1 MRVSYS
7 WLNDYVDISDL
18 TAEKVGDILTDIG
31 HEVEGMEKQSTLP
44 NELVVGEVLTA
55 VPHPNADSLQVCTV
69 NIGDSEPLQIVCG
82 APNARPGIKVA
93 VATVG
98 AVLPGDFKIKKG
110 KIRGETS
117 NGMLCSE
124 QELGLGEGHA
134 GIIELGAHVQ
144 VGHKVARV
152 LGLDDTVY
160 ELNITPN
167 RGDCLGVIGVA
178 RDLAARIKK
187 PLRKLEHKSQ
197 TDISLKTSDLTKLT
211 IENPDDCGRFVAL
224 AVKDVKPIES
234 PKWMQQRLIAVG
246 MRPIN
251 LIVDA
256 TNYAMMEY
264 AQPVHAY
271 DARFIKNNQ
280 IIVKSSQGGET
291 FTTLDEHER
300 KLEKGDILI
309 CDGERPIGLA
319 GIMGGLNSEVSD
331 DTNTI
336 IIEVAYFSPIQ
347 VRKTARR
354 LGIHTEASH
363 RFERGTDIDNVIAV
377 AYRVADL
384 IVQGAHE
391 AKAAGKQVS
400 IPIIAG
406 VPVDVYPAD
415 ISKRVIAMRL
425 SSVKQL
431 LAMSSLT
438 RDLAI
443 QTLEA
448 LEFTLLDST
457 DDRMV
462 FEVPFYRNDVEREID
477 LVEEIGR
484 VLGYDRI
491 PLQLPSMNIQPTPED
506 LFIDF
511 QEMIRENISGLGF
524 RETITFPFIS
534 NTELTNLGL
543 HEDHPLYPT
552 LTLANPLSDQYAS
565 MQTSLTPG
573 LIRAV
578 VGNRKHG
585 ETGTRLFECGRG
597 YFDFSRRQI
606 DVQKYPSFRLLSR
619 PARHIAGKAKADQGR
634 PLERHLAAGIIDHPF
649 SVKSWNLPEASAS
662 FYHGKAAVLGVFR
675 SFSIAEPEFVRTKG
689 DEFPFLNPNASA
701 TLKIGNRVVGYVGE
715 IHPRTAAKF
724 DLSPDEAPVVFEI
737 DLETLFESMGRGQKT
752 SFNPSRFPQ
761 TSRDLA
767 LLVDKKTTH
776 RDFVDAVNKFKGKK
790 HLTNYRLF
798 DLYEGDNLPEGKKSM
813 AYTFF
818 FQSEERTLTDQEV
831 ELETNGLLTCF
842 TEMLGATQR

>member
-18 TAEKVGDILTDIG
+18 SAEKVADILTDIG

-44 NELVVGEVLTA
+44 NELIVGEILTA
-55 VPHPNADSLQVCTV
+55 VRHPNADTLQVCTV
-69 NIGDSEPLQIVCG
+69 NTGDGEPLQIVCG

-110 KIRGETS
+110 KIRGEVS

-124 QELGLGEGHA
+124 QELGLGEGHD

-160 ELNITPN
+160 ELNVTPN

-187 PLRKLEHKSQ
+187 PLRKLEVKSQ
-197 TDISLKTSDLTKLT
+197 PDMGLKTEDLVKIS

-224 AVKDVKPIES
+224 AVKDVAPIES
-234 PKWMQQRLIAVG
+234 PKWMQQRLTAVG

-256 TNYAMMEY
+256 TNYAMMEFS
-264 AQPVHAY
+264 QPVHAY
-271 DARFIKNNQ
+271 DARFIKGKQ
-280 IIVKSSQGGET
+280 IIVKSAKGGET
-291 FTTLDEHER
+291 FTTLDENER
-300 KLEKGDILI
+300 KLEIGDIMI
-309 CDGERPIGLA
+309 ADGERAIGLA
-319 GIMGGLNSEVSD
+319 GIMGGLNSEVSS
-331 DTNTI
+331 DTDTV
-336 IIEVAYFSPIQ
+336 IIEVAYFSSIQ

-363 RFERGTDIDNVIAV
+363 RFERGTDIDNVTNV

-384 IVQGAHE
+384 IIQGAHE
-391 AKAAGKQVS
+391 AKAAGKQVK
-400 IPIIAG
+400 IPRVAG
-406 VPVDVYPAD
+406 TVVDSYPAD
-415 ISKRVIAMRL
+415 VNKRVVAMRL

-431 LAMSSLT
+431 LAIPSLT

-443 QTLEA
+443 QTLDA
-448 LEFTLLDST
+448 LEFVLLDST

-484 VLGYDRI
+484 ILGYDRI
-491 PLQLPSMNIQPTPED
+491 PMQLPSMNIQPNPED
-506 LFIDF
+506 SFIDF
-511 QEMIRENISGLGF
+511 QEMIRENVSGIGF
-524 RETITFPFIS
+524 RETVTFPFVS
-534 NTELTNLGL
+534 GTELASLGL
-543 HEDHPLYPT
+543 AEDHPLYPT
-552 LTLANPLSDQYAS
+552 LTLANPLNDQYAS
-565 MQTSLTPG
+565 MQTSLIPG
-573 LIRAV
+573 LVRAV
-578 VGNRKHG
+578 VGNRKRG
-585 ETGTRLFECGRG
+585 ENGARLFECGRG

-606 DVQKYPSFRLLSR
+606 DAQKYPSFRLLSR
-619 PARHIAGKAKADQGR
+619 PSRHIAGKAKADQGR
-634 PLERHLAAGIIDHPF
+634 PTERHLVAGIIDHPF
-649 SVKSWNLPEASAS
+649 SVKSWNLPETGAS
-662 FYHGKAAVLGVFR
+662 FYHGKAAILSLFR
-675 SFSIAEPEFVRTKG
+675 SFSIAEPEFVRPQA
-689 DEFPFLNPNASA
+689 DELPFLNPNASA
-701 TLKIGNRVVGYVGE
+701 ALKIGNRVVGYLGE
-715 IHPRTAAKF
+715 LHPRTTAKF
-724 DLSPDEAPVVFEI
+724 DLSPDEAPVVFEL
-737 DLETLFESMGRGQKT
+737 DLETLFESKGRGQKT
-752 SFNPSRFPQ
+752 GFNPSRFPQ

-776 RDFVDAVNKFKGKK
+776 KDFVDAIAKFKAKK
-790 HLTNYRLF
+790 HLTGYRLF
-798 DLYEGDNLPEGKKSM
+798 DLYEGDKLPEGKKSM

-818 FQSEERTLTDQEV
+818 FQSDERTLTDQEV
-831 ELETNGLLTCF
+831 EQETNALLSTF
-842 TEMLGATQR
+842 TDSLGATQR